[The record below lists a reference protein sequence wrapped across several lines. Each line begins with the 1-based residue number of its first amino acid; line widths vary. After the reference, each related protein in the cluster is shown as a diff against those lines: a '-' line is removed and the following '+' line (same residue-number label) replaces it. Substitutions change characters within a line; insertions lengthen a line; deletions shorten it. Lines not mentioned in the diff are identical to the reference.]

1 MLTDSK
7 MREETEMN
15 VSQLLQPGAIRAGQ
29 DWKPFG
35 LSDDANV
42 KLFQLFLFY
51 AACLPLDMHSRCY
64 MGALRRHR

>member
-7 MREETEMN
+7 VREETEMD
-15 VSQLLQPGAIRAGQ
+15 VSQLLQPGAVRGSQ

-51 AACLPLDMHSRCY
+51 AASSPLDLQS
-64 MGALRRHR
+64 